1 MDKPVNL
8 SMMLE
13 GALAAEMAADDIKT
27 VLPLPVQVA
36 MLTGCIKAVTKILLD
51 ADVHYEVSHIASAR
65 AQIIEAAVVASS
77 R

>member
-36 MLTGCIKAVTKILLD
+36 MLTGCIKAITRILLD
-51 ADVHYEVSHIASAR
+51 AGVHYDVRSVAGAR
-65 AQIIEAAVVASS
+65 SQIIEAAVVASS

>member
-1 MDKPVNL
+1 MDKLVNL
-8 SMMLE
+8 SALLE
-13 GALAAEMAADDIKT
+13 GALAAELAAEDIKT

-36 MLTGCIKAVTKILLD
+36 MLTGCIKAMTRILLD

-65 AQIIEAAVVASS
+65 TQIIEAAVVASS